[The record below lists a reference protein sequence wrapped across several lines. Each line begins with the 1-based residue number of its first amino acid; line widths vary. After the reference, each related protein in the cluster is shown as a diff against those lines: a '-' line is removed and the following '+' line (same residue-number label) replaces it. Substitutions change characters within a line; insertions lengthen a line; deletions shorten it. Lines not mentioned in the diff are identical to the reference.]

1 MIEGSKIPAKVNFR
15 NEASFP
21 FFVFYFPVFFSS
33 AREASLRVSVLGEP
47 AGVTA
52 CGGFWR
58 RGSRDAQCAHAVHN
72 IWSELAVARRRV
84 A

>member
-1 MIEGSKIPAKVNFR
+1 MIEWSRTPAKVNFPLPL
-15 NEASFP
+15 FC
-21 FFVFYFPVFFSS
+21 FFISGERVFFSS